1 MNSVK
6 MFSLDEVVKRLS
18 DRNLKI
24 VSQKSGVAY
33 QTLRLLAIGKT
44 KRPNYMDMDRLR
56 EYFSGAEISS
66 STQE

>member
-1 MNSVK
+1 MNNVK
-6 MFSLDEVVKRLS
+6 MFSLNEIVKRLS

-33 QTLRLLAIGKT
+33 QTLRLVAIGKT
-44 KRPNYMDMDRLR
+44 KRPSYMDMDALR

-66 STQE
+66 SAQD